1 MQEIVS
7 LAQNSNQ
14 HKIAQK
20 FMSRMI
26 VGCLFAVLVG
36 KGLDDAIGSG
46 PWIMLGLLGY
56 VIFGSLYLLV
66 IEAQKNGK

>member
-1 MQEIVS
+1 MQEIES

-20 FMSRMI
+20 FMSRMVAGSI
-26 VGCLFAVLVG
+26 LAVLIG
-36 KGLDDAIGSG
+36 KLLDEQLGSG
-46 PWIMLGLLGY
+46 PWIMLGLLMY